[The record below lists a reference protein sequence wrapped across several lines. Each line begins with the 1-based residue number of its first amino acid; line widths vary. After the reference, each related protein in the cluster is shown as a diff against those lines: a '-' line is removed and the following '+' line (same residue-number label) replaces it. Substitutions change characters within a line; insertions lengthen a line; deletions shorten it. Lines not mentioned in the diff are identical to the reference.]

1 MAKSAINIS
10 QSIEGNSTVNV
21 LAGSRFENVPRTGF
35 LLLAQTGS
43 ASGLESEM
51 FVGTRN
57 ALENSPVG
65 AQNRTPILP
74 DDIVVDEVDAFAG
87 EKIQLRVTN
96 TTGAA
101 LTFQAR
107 LQLDDNV
114 EAF

>member
-1 MAKSAINIS
+1 MSKSAINIS
-10 QSIEGNSTVNV
+10 QSIAAGATVNV

-43 ASGLESEM
+43 AAGLESEL

-57 ALENSPVG
+57 ALEDSPVG
-65 AQNRTPILP
+65 AQNRTPIIP
-74 DDIVVDEVDAFAG
+74 DDVVVDEVDAFSG
-87 EKIQLRVTN
+87 EKVQLRVQN
-96 TTGAA
+96 TTAVS
-101 LTFQAR
+101 LTYQAR